1 MEEHVEK
8 NTDALGGERRSHPSY
23 GMMCFSRIT
32 GGDPHLFGTSIK
44 HNDKISLV
52 LRTAEYDRSLNQNW
66 YYGKKELF
74 EVEMSY
80 TQFVELITHMNMGS
94 GVPVTI
100 KRILN

>member
-23 GMMCFSRIT
+23 GMMCFNRIT

-52 LRTAEYDRSLNQNW
+52 LRTA
-66 YYGKKELF
+66 
-74 EVEMSY
+74 
-80 TQFVELITHMNMGS
+80 
-94 GVPVTI
+94 
-100 KRILN
+100 